1 MAATISQNQQ
11 ISLIVVQICI
21 LFVLGASNK
30 SHGPILK
37 FQCDGFVQDGHHKRS
52 NQEIKLIEGY
62 KVFWFDVASL
72 KLRAPIIPSVC
83 HIYHFYILKPTF
95 KKILRKV

>member
-1 MAATISQNQQ
+1 MVVVLGVSKNITYELFLDFNMAAFFKDVGLFQNATTISQNQQ

-37 FQCDGFVQDGHHKRS
+37 FQCDGFVQDGHHKISKSRNKTYRRLQS
-52 NQEIKLIEGY
+52 VLI
-62 KVFWFDVASL
+62 
-72 KLRAPIIPSVC
+72 
-83 HIYHFYILKPTF
+83 
-95 KKILRKV
+95 